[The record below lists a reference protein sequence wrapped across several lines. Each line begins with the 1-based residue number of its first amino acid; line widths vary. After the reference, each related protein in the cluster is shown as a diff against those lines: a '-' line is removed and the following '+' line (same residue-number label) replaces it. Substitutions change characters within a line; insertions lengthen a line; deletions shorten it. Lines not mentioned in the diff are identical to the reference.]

1 MKAQVSMMKSKSRL
15 SASENRKDIDDT
27 HTHTRT
33 QTNMVHTNKLTY
45 ALFNAQIHARNC
57 HAHTQKRRV

>member
-27 HTHTRT
+27 HTNKYGTHK
-33 QTNMVHTNKLTY
+33 QTYLR
-45 ALFNAQIHARNC
+45 AF
-57 HAHTQKRRV
+57 

>member
-1 MKAQVSMMKSKSRL
+1 MMKSKSRL
-15 SASENRKDIDDT
+15 SASENRKDIDDTHTQT